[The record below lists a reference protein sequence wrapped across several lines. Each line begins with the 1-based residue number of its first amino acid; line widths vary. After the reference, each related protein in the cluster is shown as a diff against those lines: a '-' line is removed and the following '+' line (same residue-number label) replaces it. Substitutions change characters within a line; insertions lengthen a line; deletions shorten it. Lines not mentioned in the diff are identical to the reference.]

1 MWEKG
6 LDYVV
11 AGKTSLIEL
20 YNQIGN
26 KDAINNLINNLQE
39 DIWTKLL
46 FKQIIYEIVNSI
58 LIFFAHQKTY
68 SAK

>member
-26 KDAINNLINNLQE
+26 KDAINNLINNL
-39 DIWTKLL
+39 
-46 FKQIIYEIVNSI
+46 
-58 LIFFAHQKTY
+58 
-68 SAK
+68 